1 MIDDKKCLNCVF
13 AKPIFLMGDV
23 VCKYEGIVK
32 GTDICEKYQLNMF
45 DISKHLKKK
54 KKTFSADDFNID

>member
-1 MIDDKKCLNCVF
+1 MIEDKKCLNCVF

-23 VCKYEGIVK
+23 SCKYEGIVN
-32 GTDICEKYQLNMF
+32 GNDICEKYQLNMF

-54 KKTFSADDFNID
+54 KKSFTAEDFSLD